1 MHTEPSDEIAWDP
14 GMAGTSARAGAVAGG
29 AAATGCA
36 AALALMLLSFVVPA
50 SVAAEENPGAEP
62 VATKEG
68 ADWESWH
75 ANNDVADMASVQR
88 GARNFVSY
96 CLGCHSLKYERWSRL
111 GTDLTIPGQLLQQDL
126 LPPGDKSTEYI
137 VTTMPATDAAVW
149 FGKTPPDLT
158 LMARARGRDYLYRY
172 LKTYYVDPTRQS
184 GANNLA
190 LPTTAMPDV
199 LSEVEG
205 LKRAVYR
212 DVTTGGEGGQVSH
225 SQVFDHFETL
235 APGRMSTAEFDGF
248 VRDTV
253 NFLDYVS
260 EPTQLARR
268 ALGVWVVL
276 FLLVFTW
283 LSWLMK
289 QEYWKDVH

>member
-1 MHTEPSDEIAWDP
+1 MPTEI
-14 GMAGTSARAGAVAGG
+14 G
-29 AAATGCA
+29 AAAGCA
-36 AALALMLLSFVVPA
+36 LTLVLAMLSSAMPA
-50 SVAAEENPGAEP
+50 GAAAEENTGSA
-62 VATKEG
+62 ATKEG

-75 ANNDVADMASVQR
+75 ANNDVADLASVQR

-111 GTDLTIPGQLLQQDL
+111 GTDLEVPGQLLQQDL
-126 LPPGDKSTEYI
+126 LPPGEKATEYI
-137 VTTMPATDAAVW
+137 VTTMPASDAAVW
-149 FGKTPPDLT
+149 FGKSPPDLT
-158 LMARARGRDYLYRY
+158 LMARARGRDYLYQY
-172 LKTYYVDPTRQS
+172 LKTFYIDPARQT
-184 GANNLA
+184 GANNLR

-205 LKRAVYR
+205 VKRAVFR
-212 DVTTGGEGGQVSH
+212 DVSTRGEGGQVSR
-225 SQVFDHFETL
+225 SQVFDHFETVT
-235 APGRMSTAEFDGF
+235 PGRMSAAEFDGF

-260 EPTQLARR
+260 EPTQTARR

-289 QEYWKDVH
+289 KEYWKDVH